1 MQMKTTVLAKTLN
14 TKLVR
19 TGPGKLYLIHNEL
32 LYSVPP
38 KREQEVAAYL
48 QPEAKE
54 LQTLTDGI
62 VTSDFQYF
70 EDFVLA
76 ELTNLGRAADMVW
89 AKALVRA

>member
-1 MQMKTTVLAKTLN
+1 MHMKTTVLAKTLN

-38 KREQEVAAYL
+38 KREQEIAAYL
-48 QPEAKE
+48 QPEAQV
-54 LQTLTDGI
+54 LQVLTDGI

-76 ELTNLGRAADMVW
+76 ELTSMGRAGDMAW